1 MTIRDEL
8 RIVDVVMDELV
19 CLIGFLC
26 DFIEVN
32 QFLFVLIVELDF
44 VAVHKLASQANCIA
58 DRCAVKNTS
67 DVLLKFLFLMS
78 SDRFPL

>member
-8 RIVDVVMDELV
+8 GIVDVVMDELV

-44 VAVHKLASQANCIA
+44 VAVHKLASQANRIA

-78 SDRFPL
+78 SGRFPL